1 MLKAKPKTITMVE
14 FRHRAAEIL
23 GAVRKG
29 RRMVLTYRGR
39 PVIRLEPISEEVP
52 LQEDRFYRLADLAE
66 EDGQSLTNQEID
78 ETIYGS

>member
-1 MLKAKPKTITMVE
+1 MAKHQTVSMVE

-23 GAVRKG
+23 GEVRRG

-39 PVIRLEPISEEVP
+39 PVIRLEPVTEEAP
-52 LQEDRFYRLADLAE
+52 PEEDPFYRLADVAE
-66 EDGQSLTNQEID
+66 RRGVGLTNEEID